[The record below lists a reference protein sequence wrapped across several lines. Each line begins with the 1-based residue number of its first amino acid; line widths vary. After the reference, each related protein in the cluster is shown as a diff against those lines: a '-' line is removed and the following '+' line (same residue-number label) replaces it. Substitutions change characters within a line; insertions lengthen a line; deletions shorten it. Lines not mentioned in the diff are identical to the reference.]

1 MTTEYAPGL
10 HVAAGKDADA
20 AAYDGWVGRWSRL
33 FVPQVLTAAEL
44 APGQQVLDVSTGTGE
59 AASAELPIVGPSG
72 TVVGV
77 DIAPAMLRS
86 ARDRLAN
93 ASFHPVAADG
103 QALPLQNE
111 SFDAVVCQ
119 LGLQFFPDP
128 QRGLF
133 EFHRVLRPGCCSAV
147 YVISTPDRA
156 PMWGILA
163 DVLSGLVPSRRE
175 LLHLSFALADADRL
189 QRMLA
194 AAGSREFR
202 VERLRREGVIES
214 FDAYW
219 APIEAGMGSM
229 PQVYLDLPD
238 RTASC

>member
-1 MTTEYAPGL
+1 
-10 HVAAGKDADA
+10 
-20 AAYDGWVGRWSRL
+20 
-33 FVPQVLTAAEL
+33 
-44 APGQQVLDVSTGTGE
+44 
-59 AASAELPIVGPSG
+59 
-72 TVVGV
+72 
-77 DIAPAMLRS
+77 
-86 ARDRLAN
+86 
-93 ASFHPVAADG
+93 
-103 QALPLQNE
+103 
-111 SFDAVVCQ
+111 
-119 LGLQFFPDP
+119 LQFFPDP

-202 VERLRREGVIES
+202 VERLRREGGIES

-229 PQVYLDLPD
+229 PQVYLDLPETE
-238 RTASC
+238 RRLVREQVRARLSPYESGGRLVMEVEILLAIGRA